1 VELRAPSGQTT
12 CVTRN
17 AAGRALE
24 DLRSLGLIDEDEE
37 PRRELLLVQL
47 TARWSTRWF
56 GLRTHPDMRELDA
69 EERLVL
75 GVDDDLRRPG
85 WALLDHVDT
94 PGASGRPRLL
104 VSDRRALVWMRRRWG
119 AADLTQAAVLVA
131 AAPNPVAVS
140 DRRPGPAGLP
150 LAHPLTV
157 ELERRTPGIAV
168 DHLEGSH
175 STPGDVGSV
184 G

>member
-1 VELRAPSGQTT
+1 
-12 CVTRN
+12 
-17 AAGRALE
+17 
-24 DLRSLGLIDEDEE
+24 
-37 PRRELLLVQL
+37 
-47 TARWSTRWF
+47 
-56 GLRTHPDMRELDA
+56 
-69 EERLVL
+69 VL

-85 WALLDHVDT
+85 WALLDHVDA
-94 PGASGRPRLL
+94 PVASGRPRLL
-104 VSDRRALVWMRRRWG
+104 VADRRALVWMRRRWG
-119 AADLTQAAVLVA
+119 AADLSQAAVLVA

-140 DRRPGPAGLP
+140 DRRPGPAGRP